1 MLKIKINWKFE
12 AISSLTVYSLA
23 LRSSVGRS
31 DTHLNNHL
39 FLKKMQQQGTEII
52 KKAVE
57 YDSQGNCFWKGC
69 NWTGKL
75 REAIEAYKAGSKR
88 LYEALRCKR
97 FRNCLIL

>member
-1 MLKIKINWKFE
+1 
-12 AISSLTVYSLA
+12 
-23 LRSSVGRS
+23 
-31 DTHLNNHL
+31 
-39 FLKKMQQQGTEII
+39 MQQQGTEII

-88 LYEALRCKR
+88 LYEALRCNGLEIVLFCSWEKSV
-97 FRNCLIL
+97 CCSEY

>member
-31 DTHLNNHL
+31 DTHLKNHL

-52 KKAVE
+52 KKAVD
-57 YDSQGNCFWKGC
+57 DSQGNCFWKGC

-88 LYEALRCKR
+88 LYEALRCKW
-97 FRNCLIL
+97 FWNCLIL